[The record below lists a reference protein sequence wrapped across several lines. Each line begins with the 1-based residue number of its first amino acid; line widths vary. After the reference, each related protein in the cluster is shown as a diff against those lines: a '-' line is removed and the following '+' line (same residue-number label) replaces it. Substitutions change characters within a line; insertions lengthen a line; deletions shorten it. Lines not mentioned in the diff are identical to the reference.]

1 VSQPEPQ
8 SPIPP
13 AQGDHALRKAAA
25 ILALALAMG
34 GAGLSATL
42 AQPMQLPGSVGSSP
56 AGTPVTPPA
65 AGGPVERPPAGF
77 PTPARPAAPSA
88 KPVADDAV
96 VGQAL
101 MHEGRAGRFV
111 MERVGRSYGLRFN
124 AEGFQTGN
132 LLEPCGVSF
141 GEQPVPLE
149 PMGRPDGL
157 ARFRLQSSA
166 CPIVF
171 DVLDNALLVIE
182 PQAPCV
188 IEAAQC
194 RINPRGLWAP
204 DARGLTALAKE
215 IERDRGRAETQV
227 REGFR
232 LLGARANADEQRAI
246 AREQAGFSSEREQ
259 ICREFAREPNHGFCA
274 AKVTEARAASLR
286 ARILATE
293 PKPRR

>member
-1 VSQPEPQ
+1 V
-8 SPIPP
+8 IV
-13 AQGDHALRKAAA
+13 
-25 ILALALAMG
+25 ALALAIG
-34 GAGLSATL
+34 GAGLSAPL

-65 AGGPVERPPAGF
+65 AGPGERPPAGF
-77 PTPARPAAPSA
+77 PAPSRPAAPSA

-101 MHEGRAGRFV
+101 LHEGRAGRFV
-111 MERVGRSYGLRFN
+111 MERVGRGYGLRFN

-141 GEQPVPLE
+141 GDQPVLLE

-157 ARFRLQSSA
+157 PRFKLQSSA
-166 CPIVF
+166 CPVVF

-204 DARGLTALAKE
+204 DARGLAALAKD

-259 ICREFAREPNHGFCA
+259 ICRDFARESSHGFCA